1 MLNDY
6 SKLIYTGS
14 IYELECSINGFDDFC
29 KFVVN
34 RFINTTADINYNN
47 NSNNKN
53 FNVRNVENVCIKQLL
68 TKFNKNILALVKPL
82 VKEFTQMGQLSRLTH
97 DLCILY
103 CLCNIKNDVGVMLD
117 FGDEFLNLVAS
128 HLMRNDTM
136 SKFVQSCWND
146 DMAQH
151 IFDSYGV
158 FILEVIMPVAS
169 LFIIRNF
176 KNVNFESKSNQKI
189 IRYVNYISKDLQP
202 TDSHNGRYIDPR
214 KLAKIYCREVF
225 VFGQRTNVVADQ
237 HNCSFTHAYVID
249 KNSLKQESMRLR
261 KNQQNWQCYY
271 CANVNKASNNECQS
285 CDQGLNPLY
294 FSIKNKSKN
303 FTVNPQ
309 KFGIIRLFSPS
320 QKVCF
325 LYNTN
330 DVLSIYSWSEI
341 GFLLTSHHYQQHT
354 LVSGYK

>member
-1 MLNDY
+1 MVDGNIDMIVAMLRAFQFSYMLNDY

-14 IYELECSINGFDDFC
+14 IYELECLINCFDDFC
-29 KFVVN
+29 KLSVN
-34 RFINTTADINYNN
+34 QFINTTADINYNN
-47 NSNNKN
+47 NNNNKN

-117 FGDEFLNLVAS
+117 FGDEFLNLMAN
-128 HLMRNDTM
+128 HLIRNDATA
-136 SKFVQSCWND
+136 SKLVQSCLND

-151 IFDSYGV
+151 IIESNAV
-158 FILEVIMPVAS
+158 CIWEAIMAVAAT
-169 LFIIRNF
+169 FVIRNF
-176 KNVNFESKSNQKI
+176 KNLNFESKSNEKI

-202 TDSHNGRYIDPR
+202 SDSYNEKYIDPR
-214 KLAKIYCREVF
+214 KLAKIYWREVF
-225 VFGQRTNVVADQ
+225 VFGQRTNLIADQ
-237 HNCSFTHAYVID
+237 HNCSFTHVYVID
-249 KNSLKQESMRLR
+249 KNWVKQESIRLR
-261 KNQQNWQCYY
+261 KYQQNWQCYY

-309 KFGIIRLFSPS
+309 KFGIIRLTSPS

-325 LYNTN
+325 FITPM
-330 DVLSIYSWSEI
+330 
-341 GFLLTSHHYQQHT
+341 TT
-354 LVSGYK
+354 